1 VKSIGLRFLSL
12 IIAIVIA
19 SYPCFVFAEE
29 VNSSGFVSDTL
40 DVENYVKNPNGSYGT
55 DVVYDFSDYS
65 DPNVIDDT
73 TAPVDP
79 FTQIFQPE
87 EGTGSVGEI
96 LGPSGTNSNSNISST
111 DSSSSMSNLDRLQ
124 VEKEDAEKGIQEN
137 EAQISFNQE
146 ELSKELLEL
155 EKLSQDISDKE
166 QKILELEMQEIEL
179 DKAIRSKSKELKTLQ
194 DEYNEKNSSLQERLI
209 AMYKTRNTSYLDL
222 LLASK
227 SLSQF
232 LSNYYYI
239 EKVAKADSELLSDVK
254 SKLDKMTQ
262 LNNYLETCKT
272 NLAQNK
278 EEVEKT
284 QVALNNT
291 KTIKNSRVIELSEE
305 DAKLHDEIE
314 EYRNE
319 IRNIELEI
327 RSLSY
332 KYVSAKYIGGVM
344 GWPVPGYTRITS
356 PFGMRTHPITGVYK
370 LHSGTDI
377 GAPRGAAFVAAN
389 DGVVVKAG
397 YNSAYGN
404 MVIIDHGGGVQTLY
418 AHGSSISVDVGQIV
432 RKGEEVLKVGST
444 GYATGPHAHFEVRID
459 GEPVEP
465 LDYIT
470 SYNGTKTEEVVVN

>member
-1 VKSIGLRFLSL
+1 MKSIGLRIISL
-12 IIAIVIA
+12 ILIIVIIT
-19 SYPCFVFAEE
+19 SPCVVFAEE
-29 VNSSGFVSDTL
+29 INSSGFVSDTL
-40 DVENYVKNPNGSYGT
+40 SPDSYYKNPYGT
-55 DVVYDFSDYS
+55 DIGIDYTNTNVV
-65 DPNVIDDT
+65 DDT
-73 TAPVDP
+73 LAPVDP
-79 FTQIFQPE
+79 FTQIFTPS

-96 LGPSGTNSNSNISST
+96 LGPSGSTTSSGDVSSG
-111 DSSSSMSNLDRLQ
+111 DSSNLDQLQ
-124 VEKEDAEKGIQEN
+124 IEKDEAEKQIEEN
-137 EAQISFNQE
+137 EALISYNRE
-146 ELSKELLEL
+146 ELSKELMEL
-155 EKLSQDISDKE
+155 ESLSQDISDKE
-166 QKILELEMQEIEL
+166 QKILELEMEEIEL
-179 DKAIRSKSKELKTLQ
+179 DKAIKSKSKELKVLQ
-194 DEYNEKNSSLQERLI
+194 EEYNEKNDSLQERLI

-239 EKVAKADSELLSDVK
+239 EKLAKADSELLLDVK
-254 SKLDKMTQ
+254 GKLDKMTS

-272 NLAQNK
+272 SLAQNK
-278 EEVEKT
+278 EEIEKT

-291 KTIKNSRVIELSEE
+291 KTLKNNRVIELNEE
-305 DAKLHDEIE
+305 DAKLHNEIE

-319 IRNIELEI
+319 IRNLELEI
-327 RSLSY
+327 RSLSF
-332 KYVSAKYIGGVM
+332 KYVSAKYIGGIM

-377 GAPRGAAFVAAN
+377 GAPRGASFVAAN

-397 YNSAYGN
+397 YNGAYGN

-432 RKGEEVLKVGST
+432 HKGEEVLRVGST

-459 GEPVEP
+459 GSPVEP

-470 SYNGTKTEEVVVN
+470 SYGGTKTEEVVVN